1 MQNQSSFN
9 SEYEAVLR
17 FVTKHNHIPYSTLDA
32 MTQREVNLFAIR
44 ENFDFEALEQLLDH
58 IIKALPAMRRIFTRP
73 IMRLKDANEIL
84 PVEAVRVVNH
94 QSVIHASFHSELWKE
109 VGKDGMKPQKLLT
122 IKNEDSYTTYENV
135 ALTVAVEVISRLV
148 HKNVRYMQEIL
159 YANRTIRFNLLE
171 RDNHLSYFLAI
182 GKLHMGYVHDYDKY
196 RLGAERLMDK
206 LLFVDRMVGHY
217 KTSALYRE
225 CVPLTKKFSLK
236 NSMVFRKQKDYHQ
249 VYLLLRWFADNKI
262 TENDEKESPDQL
274 DGKAYSAYCILL
286 SLFAIG
292 HFNFTFDENPLDF
305 TNLSASARYCDWQL
319 HLETLNF
326 ENSCALMLSVTKDCT
341 YRILLLP
348 HPDRDK
354 MDDYKQR
361 FAANQYLVAHPDA
374 HTEGA
379 VKLCLFDI
387 ESFRRIQQLL
397 LSAMIHTDSARQIC
411 PFCGQPLFS
420 KETAEET
427 HSLYECPTCRMQIW
441 HLVCAVTGK
450 PYLATS
456 MRDFQ
461 AASKSGLHRSRRER
475 LSTEKYQE
483 DLLYFRNITKIDDS
497 GNILCPHCRQNC
509 MNNQK

>member
-1 MQNQSSFN
+1 
-9 SEYEAVLR
+9 
-17 FVTKHNHIPYSTLDA
+17 
-32 MTQREVNLFAIR
+32 
-44 ENFDFEALEQLLDH
+44 
-58 IIKALPAMRRIFTRP
+58 
-73 IMRLKDANEIL
+73 
-84 PVEAVRVVNH
+84 
-94 QSVIHASFHSELWKE
+94 
-109 VGKDGMKPQKLLT
+109 
-122 IKNEDSYTTYENV
+122 
-135 ALTVAVEVISRLV
+135 
-148 HKNVRYMQEIL
+148 
-159 YANRTIRFNLLE
+159 
-171 RDNHLSYFLAI
+171 
-182 GKLHMGYVHDYDKY
+182 
-196 RLGAERLMDK
+196 
-206 LLFVDRMVGHY
+206 MVGHY

-225 CVPLTKKFSLK
+225 CAPLTKKLSLK

-262 TENDEKESPDQL
+262 TENDEKGSPDQL

-348 HPDRDK
+348 HPDRDQ

-374 HTEGA
+374 HTEKA

-397 LSAMIHTDSARQIC
+397 LGAMIHTDSARQIC